1 MVTKTS
7 AMLIFYDILL
17 KLVLSIAVGGIIG
30 AEREYQN
37 KSAGLRTMILIA
49 LGSTI
54 FTLISVQ
61 ISNTLSPDRIA
72 SNIVTG
78 IGFVG
83 AGVIFKS
90 DTGVAGITTAATI
103 WVTASLGMAIGAG
116 FEWIAIAGCILLPPI
131 LYAFTYIERWMDQ
144 LNRLHVYKI
153 VCTYEEDIAVR
164 YQQLFQRHGL
174 KCDNGMFKRDG
185 NHFSATWTV
194 QGANTSH
201 QKVIR
206 EILNDPTVTSFE
218 W

>member
-1 MVTKTS
+1 MVTKSS
-7 AMLIFYDILL
+7 AMLISFDILL
-17 KLVLSIAVGGIIG
+17 KLALSILVGGIIG

-37 KSAGLRTMILIA
+37 KSAGLRTMILIS
-49 LGSTI
+49 LGSAI

-61 ISNTLSPDRIA
+61 ISGTLSPDRIA

-116 FEWIAIAGCILLPPI
+116 CAWIAFAGCILLLPI
-131 LYAFTYIERWMDQ
+131 LYTFTYIERWMDK

-153 VCTYEEDIAVR
+153 VCTYEKDIAAR
-164 YQQLFQRHGL
+164 YEQLFQAHGL
-174 KCDNGMFKRDG
+174 KCSNGLFRRDG

-194 QGANTSH
+194 QGANSSH
-201 QKVIR
+201 QQVIQK
-206 EILNDPTVTSFE
+206 ILNDPAVTSFE